1 MNYDLNKYK
10 FSTLDLVYDEIQ
22 EIPVD
27 SDLVLPDYCLDIGKI
42 LKCQVTVEIL
52 SRNISGDSLT
62 FDGNSILELF
72 YSDLEKNTIRCFK
85 TDIPFSKKVNI
96 KKACDFC
103 VSTFKIKRDYV
114 NCRAISPR
122 RIDVHGAVSLNIK
135 VFGLK
140 NIEITND
147 ILSDEIKQ
155 QKLDVPFSQ
164 LSSILQHQINLNETL
179 NLESENSTPELIVK
193 SNISVDDINCE
204 VSNEKINLKSK
215 INLKIIYI
223 NDIET
228 GKLDSIEYEIPINEV
243 VDAPGIMDDN
253 LIITIPEIIFHDEK
267 ISFDESEDL
276 SNLIAENA
284 KIIVTIFSFQKD
296 ETKIIKDAYSTEY
309 ETELSYDLINFRN
322 FSKSFNEYIT
332 HKETIDYKENN
343 FFKILDIWHT
353 SISSNFVEKDSN
365 IEIEGK
371 IHLCILAIDP
381 DFVPFYFEQEINFS
395 KKIDDNFDL
404 SKIYYNIFPN
414 ISKIEHKILNN
425 NSIEIKINLCFK
437 VNIFDNNKQKIVSNI
452 VSDENNRKPRDQ
464 NTALTIYYASAGEN
478 IWDIAKHYGTTLEQI
493 QNENE
498 IDFEVLE
505 SDRAIL
511 IPIV

>member
-22 EIPVD
+22 EIPID
-27 SDLVLPDYCLDIGKI
+27 SDLILPDYCLDIGKI

-52 SRNISGDSLT
+52 SRNISGDNLT

-85 TDIPFSKKVNI
+85 TEVPFSKKINI
-96 KKACDFC
+96 KTSCDFC

-122 RIDVHGAVSLNIK
+122 RVDIHGAVSLNVKI
-135 VFGLK
+135 FGLK

-147 ILSDEIKQ
+147 ISSNEIKQ
-155 QKLDVPFSQ
+155 RKLDVSFSQ
-164 LSSILQHQINLNETL
+164 LSSILQHQININETL
-179 NLESENSTPELIVK
+179 NLESEKNSPELIIK
-193 SNISVDDINCE
+193 SNISIGDISCE
-204 VSNEKINLKSK
+204 INNEKIDLKSK

-228 GKLDSIEYEIPINEV
+228 GNLDSIEYEIPINEII
-243 VDAPGIMDDN
+243 DAPGIMDDN
-253 LIITIPEIIFHDEK
+253 SIITIPEIIFHDEK
-267 ISFDESEDL
+267 ISFDESENL
-276 SNLIAENA
+276 SNLISENA
-284 KIIVTIFSFQKD
+284 KIMVTIFSFQKD
-296 ETKIIKDAYSTEY
+296 ETKVIKDAYSTEY
-309 ETELSYDLINFRN
+309 ETDLSYDSINFKN

-332 HKETIDYKENN
+332 HKEIINHKENN

-353 SISSNFVEKDSN
+353 SFLSNLVEKDSN

-371 IHLCILAIDP
+371 VNLCVLAIDP
-381 DFVPFYFEQEINFS
+381 NFVPFYFEQEINFH

-404 SKIYYNIFPN
+404 NKMDFNISPN
-414 ISKIEHKILNN
+414 IQIIEHKILDN
-425 NSIEIKINLCFK
+425 NSVEIKINLFFK
-437 VNIFDNNKQKIVSNI
+437 VNIFENNKQKIVSNI
-452 VSDENNRKPRDQ
+452 ITDENNKKIRDQ
-464 NTALTIYYASAGEN
+464 NTALTIYYANAGEN

-498 IDFEVLE
+498 IDFEILE